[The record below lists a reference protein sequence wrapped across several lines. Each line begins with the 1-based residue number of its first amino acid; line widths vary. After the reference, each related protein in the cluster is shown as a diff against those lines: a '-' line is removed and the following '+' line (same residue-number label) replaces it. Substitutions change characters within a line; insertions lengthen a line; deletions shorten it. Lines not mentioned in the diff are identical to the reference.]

1 VTKAY
6 TAAAIGGGVL
16 LVAAILYLWKNGLA
30 GAARAGVNAANDVV
44 GGAVVGLGDAI
55 GIPPTDMTECQ
66 KLLAA
71 GSYWDASFKCP
82 AGALLKG
89 FFGDTPSSSE
99 IPAASSPATPSGTG
113 TSTPGA
119 FAPAPD
125 LTFAT
130 Q

>member
-1 VTKAY
+1 MTKAY
-6 TAAAIGGGVL
+6 TAAAVGVGVL
-16 LVAAILYLWKNGLA
+16 VVGAILYLWKNGLA
-30 GAARAGVNAANDVV
+30 GAARAGVDAANNVV

-82 AGALLKG
+82 AGTLLKG
-89 FFGDTPSSSE
+89 FFGDTPSSSA

-113 TSTPGA
+113 TSTPGIY
-119 FAPAPD
+119 APAPD
-125 LTFAT
+125 LNFVPL
-130 Q
+130 